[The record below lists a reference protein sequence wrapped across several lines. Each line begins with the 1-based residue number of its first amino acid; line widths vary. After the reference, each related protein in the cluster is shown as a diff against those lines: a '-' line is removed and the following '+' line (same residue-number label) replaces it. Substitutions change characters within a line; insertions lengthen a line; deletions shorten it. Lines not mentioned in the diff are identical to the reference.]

1 MEAGSFGGFKRIFFF
16 LCKLS
21 MFLLFRDDTVPKT
34 GGQGTQV
41 MDRGLLRASG
51 MAPWVKDLL
60 KSLGA

>member
-1 MEAGSFGGFKRIFFF
+1 MEAGSFGGFKLIFF

-21 MFLLFRDDTVPKT
+21 MFLLFRDDTVPKI
-34 GGQGTQV
+34 GGEGTQV

-60 KSLGA
+60 KSLMA